1 MQECVVGVDVS
12 KHRLDVFDPRDGA
25 RQIANEAGALEAFAG
40 NLADRGAFV
49 FFEATGRYAWPL
61 RDALEAAGVPY
72 HSANPAQA
80 RHFARACGVI
90 GKTDRVDARLLASMG
105 SALALR
111 PTAVLS
117 GKRRR
122 IKALGT
128 RRRQRVDM
136 KTQEKTRLH
145 EVEPFLREGVER
157 HMAQLKREIAT
168 LDAEIARET
177 RADPEL
183 AAQQTLLLSA
193 PGVGP
198 VVAAALAS
206 ELPELGQLDRRK
218 IAALAGVAPVARDS
232 GARTPVRSIGGGRPY
247 LRSMLYLAALQA
259 SRRCDRF
266 IAFRERL
273 QAKGK
278 TPKQAIIAVAR
289 KLLTILNAMLKNG
302 TPFYPEAI

>member
-1 MQECVVGVDVS
+1 MHELVIGVDIS
-12 KHRLDVFDPRDGA
+12 KHQLDIFDPRDGA
-25 RQIANEAGALEAFAG
+25 RRVANEAGALAAFAG
-40 NLADRGAFV
+40 DLAHRGAFV

-72 HSANPAQA
+72 HSANPAQV
-80 RHFARACGVI
+80 RHFARACGVTA
-90 GKTDRVDARLLASMG
+90 KTDRVDARLLASMG
-105 SALALR
+105 STLALA

-117 GKRRR
+117 GNRRR

-128 RRRQRVDM
+128 RRRQLVDM
-136 KTQEKTRLH
+136 KTQEKIRLH
-145 EVEPFLREGVER
+145 EVEPFLRAGVER
-157 HMAQLKREIAT
+157 HMAQLSRQIAV

-183 AAQQTLLLSA
+183 ATQQKLLLSA

-218 IAALAGVAPVARDS
+218 IAALAGVAPIARDS
-232 GARTPVRSIGGGRPY
+232 GARTPGRSIGGGRPY

-259 SRRCDRF
+259 SRRCERF
-266 IAFRERL
+266 IAFRARL

-289 KLLTILNAMLKNG
+289 KLLTILNAMLRTG
-302 TPFYPEAI
+302 TQFNPEAI